1 MTTLASS
8 AKDDPPSIQ
17 TVSFR
22 YSHFRSRYLAYDP
35 IVNGDANGK
44 LVQPVPKK
52 VGRAWARY
60 SPLGYPFS
68 DFGGKAILNNAS
80 FAPRVLAKLTRKQIA
95 ADLSR
100 PKWRVAKAID
110 GSANQLT
117 AAICIMTN
125 EKPRRVC
132 DTKTISTVRHSFRP
146 IHASA

>member
-1 MTTLASS
+1 VSQSHCRASNLSPLDHVGIERERRS
-8 AKDDPPSIQ
+8 AEHSD
-17 TVSFR
+17 VSFR

-117 AAICIMTN
+117 AAICIMTD
-125 EKPRRVC
+125 EKPR
-132 DTKTISTVRHSFRP
+132 KGM
-146 IHASA
+146 